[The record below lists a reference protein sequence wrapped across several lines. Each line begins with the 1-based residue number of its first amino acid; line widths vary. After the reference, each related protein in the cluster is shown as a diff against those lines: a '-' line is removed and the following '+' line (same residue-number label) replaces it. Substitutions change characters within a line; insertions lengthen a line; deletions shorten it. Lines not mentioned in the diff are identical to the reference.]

1 MLSLP
6 CHLNFYAMNDQEIT
20 QQFLSQ
26 FPRQIDGLVYLF
38 LRSIA
43 HERMVHSSGYALSR
57 QLGIYR
63 TTLFRILYRLEQ
75 QRMIRLVKDNIPY
88 SDSYLII
95 TLLLEP
101 CQKMEMNDQNVTLL
115 TDNVTLLTD
124 NVTLLTD
131 NVTLPTDNVTLPTDN
146 VTLQTEDVTA
156 NSGPDD
162 STNDADDGNM
172 MQQKKSKKEN
182 PPAPPKEK
190 SKRKNSH
197 QHTRVSQQTLEMRRK
212 AFIDSLAPFASRY
225 DNEMLNAFADY
236 WTEPNRSLTCM
247 RFEMQKT
254 WSTALRLATW
264 SRNET
269 SFDRRRSFEPRPTST
284 DYVRQAQQWAIEE
297 SMRVVREAQDKRML
311 RQNFLDSL

>member
-1 MLSLP
+1 
-6 CHLNFYAMNDQEIT
+6 MNDQEIT

-75 QRMIRLVKDNIPY
+75 QRMIRLVKDNTSY

-101 CQKMEMNDQNVTLL
+101 CQNLEINDQ
-115 TDNVTLLTD
+115 
-124 NVTLLTD
+124 

-172 MQQKKSKKEN
+172 KQQKKSKKEN

-197 QHTRVSQQTLEMRRK
+197 QHTRVSQQTLEMRKK

-269 SFDRRRSFEPRPTST
+269 SFDRRRSFEQRPTST

>member
-1 MLSLP
+1 
-6 CHLNFYAMNDQEIT
+6 MNDQEIT

-75 QRMIRLVKDNIPY
+75 QRMIRLVKDNTPY

-101 CQKMEMNDQNVTLL
+101 CQKLEMNDQ
-115 TDNVTLLTD
+115 
-124 NVTLLTD
+124 
-131 NVTLPTDNVTLPTDN
+131 NVTLPTDN

-172 MQQKKSKKEN
+172 KQQKKSKKEN

-197 QHTRVSQQTLEMRRK
+197 QHTRVSQQTLEMRKK

-254 WSTALRLATW
+254 WSTALRLTTW

-269 SFDRRRSFEPRPTST
+269 SFDRRRSFEQRPTST

>member
-1 MLSLP
+1 
-6 CHLNFYAMNDQEIT
+6 MNDQEIT

-75 QRMIRLVKDNIPY
+75 QRMIRLVKDNISY
-88 SDSYLII
+88 SNSYLII

-101 CQKMEMNDQNVTLL
+101 CQNLEINDQ
-115 TDNVTLLTD
+115 
-124 NVTLLTD
+124 
-131 NVTLPTDNVTLPTDN
+131 NVTLPTDNVTLPSDN

-162 STNDADDGNM
+162 GTNDADDGNM
-172 MQQKKSKKEN
+172 KQQKKSKKEN

-197 QHTRVSQQTLEMRRK
+197 QHTRVSQQTLEMRKK

-269 SFDRRRSFEPRPTST
+269 SFDRRRSFEQRPTST

>member
-1 MLSLP
+1 
-6 CHLNFYAMNDQEIT
+6 MNDQEIT

-75 QRMIRLVKDNIPY
+75 QRMIHLVKDNTPY

-101 CQKMEMNDQNVTLL
+101 CQKLEMNDQNVTLL
-115 TDNVTLLTD
+115 TEDVTLQAED
-124 NVTLLTD
+124 
-131 NVTLPTDNVTLPTDN
+131 VTLPTDN

-172 MQQKKSKKEN
+172 KQQKKSKKEN

-197 QHTRVSQQTLEMRRK
+197 QHTRVSQQTLEIRKK

>member
-1 MLSLP
+1 
-6 CHLNFYAMNDQEIT
+6 MNDQEIT

-75 QRMIRLVKDNIPY
+75 QRIIRLVKDNTPY

-101 CQKMEMNDQNVTLL
+101 CQNLEINDQNVTLPS
-115 TDNVTLLTD
+115 
-124 NVTLLTD
+124 D
-131 NVTLPTDNVTLPTDN
+131 NVTLPS
-146 VTLQTEDVTA
+146 EDVTA

-172 MQQKKSKKEN
+172 KQQKKSKKEN

-197 QHTRVSQQTLEMRRK
+197 QHTRVSQQTLEMRKK

-269 SFDRRRSFEPRPTST
+269 SFDRRRSFEQRPTST